1 MDAQS
6 LDENLPFL
14 LTQMNAWM
22 KILLGDQ
29 ILLLLDMANNIL
41 LNKSNII
48 KLILI
53 NKRCTYIIQTAC
65 WVGGYWAEKS
75 YVSSFH

>member
-1 MDAQS
+1 
-6 LDENLPFL
+6 
-14 LTQMNAWM
+14 M

-65 WVGGYWAEKS
+65 
-75 YVSSFH
+75 